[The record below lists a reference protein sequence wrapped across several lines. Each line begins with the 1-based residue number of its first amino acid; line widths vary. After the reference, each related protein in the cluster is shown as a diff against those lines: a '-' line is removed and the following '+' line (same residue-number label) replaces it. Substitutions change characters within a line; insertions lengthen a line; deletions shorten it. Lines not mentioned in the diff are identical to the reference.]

1 MGEDVVVREA
11 DDLCA
16 AGLGFASVRSGDVL
30 GGLRHDLSRVIVYAS
45 GII

>member
-16 AGLGFASVRSGDVL
+16 AGLGFASVRSGDVFV
-30 GGLRHDLSRVIVYAS
+30 GPEAGC
-45 GII
+45 